1 MTTSAPYYGDSTVLR
16 TPPPDLP
23 SLMLK
28 ERIVYLGLP
37 LFSDDDTKRQLGLD
51 VTELI
56 IAQLLYLEFDNPDK
70 PIYFYINSTGT
81 SWYTGDAIGFETGTS
96 WYTGDAIGFETEAF
110 AICDTLR
117 YVKPPVHT
125 ICIGQAMGTAAVI
138 LSAGT
143 KGQRAALPHSSIVL
157 HQPRSGARGQ
167 ATDIQIRAKEVLH
180 NKRAMLE
187 ILSEN
192 TGRSVEQLSK
202 DSRMSYLTPEQAVE
216 YGLIDRVL
224 SSRKDLPTSPP
235 ASL

>member
-1 MTTSAPYYGDSTVLR
+1 MTASSPYYGDSAVMR

-23 SLMLK
+23 SLLLK

-37 LFSDDDTKRQLGLD
+37 LFSDDDAKRQLGMN

-56 IAQLLYLEFDNPDK
+56 IAQLLFLEFDNSEK
-70 PIYFYINSTGT
+70 PIYFYINS
-81 SWYTGDAIGFETGTS
+81 TGTS

-143 KGQRAALPHSSIVL
+143 KGQRAALPHASIVL
-157 HQPRSGARGQ
+157 HQPRSGAQGQ
-167 ATDIQIRAKEVLH
+167 ATDIQIRANEVIH
-180 NKRAMLE
+180 NKKAMLE
-187 ILSEN
+187 ILSHN
-192 TGRSVEQLSK
+192 TGRSVDQLSK
-202 DSRMSYLTPEQAVE
+202 DSDRMSYLNPHEAVD
-216 YGLIDRVL
+216 YGIIDRVL
-224 SSRKDLPTSPP
+224 TSRKDLPSEKVLPT
-235 ASL
+235 

>member
-1 MTTSAPYYGDSTVLR
+1 MR
-16 TPPPDLP
+16 TPPPDLE
-23 SLMLK
+23 SLLLK

-37 LFSDDDTKRQLGLD
+37 LFSDDDTKRQLRID
-51 VTELI
+51 VTQLI
-56 IAQLLYLEFDNPDK
+56 IAQLLYLEFDNPEK
-70 PIYFYINSTGT
+70 PIFFYINS
-81 SWYTGDAIGFETGTS
+81 TGTS

-125 ICIGQAMGTAAVI
+125 ICIGQAMGSAAMI

-143 KGQRAALPHSSIVL
+143 KGQRAALPHASIVL

-167 ATDIQIRAKEVLH
+167 ASDIQIRAQEVLH
-180 NKRAMLE
+180 NKQSVLQ

-192 TGRSVEQLSK
+192 TGKTVEQLSK
-202 DSRMSYLTPEQAVE
+202 DSDRMTYLTAEEAMA

-224 SSRKDLPTSPP
+224 SSQKELPK
-235 ASL
+235 ALAAV

>member
-1 MTTSAPYYGDSTVLR
+1 M
-16 TPPPDLP
+16 
-23 SLMLK
+23 
-28 ERIVYLGLP
+28 
-37 LFSDDDTKRQLGLD
+37 D

-56 IAQLLYLEFDNPDK
+56 IAQLLYLEFDNPEK
-70 PIYFYINSTGT
+70 PIYFYINS
-81 SWYTGDAIGFETGTS
+81 TGTS

-117 YVKPPVHT
+117 YIKPPIHT

-143 KGQRAALPHSSIVL
+143 KGQRAALPHASIVL
-157 HQPRSGARGQ
+157 HQPRSGAQGQ

-187 ILSEN
+187 ILSAN
-192 TGRSVEQLSK
+192 TGRSVEELSK
-202 DSRMSYLTPEQAVE
+202 DSDRMSYLTPEQAKD

-224 SSRKDLPTSPP
+224 SSRKELPAPVP
-235 ASL
+235 AA

>member
-1 MTTSAPYYGDSTVLR
+1 MR
-16 TPPPDLP
+16 TPPPDLA
-23 SLMLK
+23 SLLLK

-37 LFSDDDTKRQLGLD
+37 LFSDDDAKRQLGMD

-56 IAQLLYLEFDNPDK
+56 IAQLLYLEFDNAEK
-70 PIYFYINSTGT
+70 PIYFYINS
-81 SWYTGDAIGFETGTS
+81 TGTS

-117 YVKPPVHT
+117 YGKPPVHT

-143 KGQRAALPHSSIVL
+143 KGQRAALPHASIVL

-167 ATDIQIRAKEVLH
+167 ATDIQIRANEVIH
-180 NKRAMLE
+180 NKKAMLE
-187 ILSEN
+187 ILSKN
-192 TGRSVEQLSK
+192 TGKSVAQLSK
-202 DSRMSYLTPEQAVE
+202 DSDRMGYLTPHEAVE

-224 SSRKDLPTSPP
+224 NSRKDLPSNPLP
-235 ASL
+235 GNH

>member
-1 MTTSAPYYGDSTVLR
+1 MTVSAPYYGDSAAMR

-23 SLMLK
+23 SLLLK

-37 LFSDDDTKRQLGLD
+37 LFSDDEAKRQLGMD

-56 IAQLLYLEFDNPDK
+56 IAQLLFLEFDNPDK

-81 SWYTGDAIGFETGTS
+81 SWF
-96 WYTGDAIGFETEAF
+96 TGDAIGFETEAF

-143 KGQRAALPHSSIVL
+143 KGQRASLPHASIVL
-157 HQPRSGARGQ
+157 HQPISGARGQ
-167 ATDIQIRAKEVLH
+167 ATDIQIRAKEVIH
-180 NKRAMLE
+180 NKKAMLE
-187 ILSEN
+187 ILSQN
-192 TGRSVEQLSK
+192 TGQTVEKLSK
-202 DSRMSYLTPEQAVE
+202 DSDRMSYLNPQEAVE

-224 SSRKDLPTSPP
+224 TSRKDLPSNPP
-235 ASL
+235 LN